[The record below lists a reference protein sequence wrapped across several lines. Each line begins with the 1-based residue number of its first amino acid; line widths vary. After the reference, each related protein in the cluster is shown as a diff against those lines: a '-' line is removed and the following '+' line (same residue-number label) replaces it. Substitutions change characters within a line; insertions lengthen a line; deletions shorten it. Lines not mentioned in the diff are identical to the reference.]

1 MSWSRKG
8 NDKEKSGEGLGR
20 VVIGLPL
27 VTRPLSL
34 TRTAGKPKLRVPH
47 MKFNRQIGDYAGEF
61 YSIEGNPLNEG
72 EFRAHT
78 TQVLPGPADQTRRVA
93 KRRYV

>member
-1 MSWSRKG
+1 MTKKGVARSRK
-8 NDKEKSGEGLGR
+8 SCYRLATCHSSP
-20 VVIGLPL
+20 V
-27 VTRPLSL
+27 

-61 YSIEGNPLNEG
+61 YSIEGNPLNEV
-72 EFRAHT
+72 EFQAHI

>member
-8 NDKEKSGEGLGR
+8 NEEEKSGEVEEEL
-20 VVIGLPL
+20 LSACH
-27 VTRPLSL
+27 LSL
-34 TRTAGKPKLRVPH
+34 VPCHSNRRQVQTRVPH

-61 YSIEGNPLNEG
+61 YSVEGNPLNEG
-72 EFRAHT
+72 EFQAHT

>member
-8 NDKEKSGEGLGR
+8 NEEEKSGEGRGR

-27 VTRPLSL
+27 VTRPLV
-34 TRTAGKPKLRVPH
+34 TRTAGKRKLRVPH

-61 YSIEGNPLNEG
+61 YRIEGNPLNEG
-72 EFRAHT
+72 EFQAHT